1 MISKKN
7 GVLYIIP
14 TPIGEID
21 NTSISKIA
29 PETYEVI
36 QSLSY
41 FIVENIKTSRRYL
54 RKLNPNFDIDNT
66 SFFILNK
73 HTKNSE
79 LPTFIAPCLN
89 SNNVGILSEAGY
101 PAIADPGNKIVS
113 MAHKLNIQVFPLI
126 GPSSILMALVSS
138 GFCGQNFTFHGY
150 LPKERRERIQK
161 IKLLS
166 SKNLKGSQI
175 FMETPFR
182 NNNLISDILENCSDE
197 IQLCIASNISSKN
210 EKIISQSIKIWKK
223 TTYNFNK
230 SPTIFIFAQ

>member
-1 MISKKN
+1 MINKESGN
-7 GVLYIIP
+7 LYIIP

-21 NTSISKIA
+21 NTSINKIA
-29 PETYEVI
+29 PETYDVI

-54 RKLNPNFDIDNT
+54 RRLNPNFDIDNT

-73 HTKNSE
+73 HTKDSE
-79 LPTFIAPCLN
+79 ISTFIRPCLN
-89 SNNVGILSEAGY
+89 NNNVGILSEAGY
-101 PAIADPGNKIVS
+101 PAIADPGNKIVR

-138 GFCGQNFTFHGY
+138 GFCGQHFTFHGY
-150 LPKERRERIQK
+150 LPKERKDRIKK

-166 SKNLKGSQI
+166 SNNLKGSQI

-182 NNNLISDILENCSDE
+182 NNNLISDILENCPDE
-197 IQLCIASNISSKN
+197 TQLCIASNISCKN
-210 EKIISQSIKIWKK
+210 QIIKSQNIKMWKK
-223 TTYNFNK
+223 TKYNYNK